1 MVILIIGIIL
11 YVIIAVGTIYIIVEK
26 KRIEQK
32 INQKGEYKWKKNY

>member
-11 YVIIAVGTIYIIVEK
+11 YVIVAIGTIYIIVEK
-26 KRIEQK
+26 KRIEHK